1 MAAIYLKLQS
11 FLRDR
16 SGSGAI
22 VVAITVLVLFVAVG
36 VGVDM
41 ARAYRAQHALQVN
54 VDQAAIAA
62 AAVAYS
68 EADGESAN
76 VDEMNAKANEYFA
89 ANNRLKTELASVGP
103 VSIVFDEETNIVKVA
118 VDAKV
123 PTTLM
128 RLAGVPE
135 VKFKVSSEAKRP
147 EPPPLEVSLVLDRT
161 WSMSV
166 KLDGKEK
173 YKTLQAAATSLV
185 EGLMTTDNVAIGVVP
200 FATWLKVDK
209 SYWGEPW
216 LETPADL
223 KMPDF
228 NYCSRP
234 CLQWDPPQ
242 CWPAY
247 ECGTDGVPKTCPA
260 GCQSKSCAKYGPET
274 CYLSPGATYKFY
286 GCFMTRAGLS
296 DTIANPSSP
305 NYPAQP
311 LYGNSECKQ
320 TYILDLTKKGDDSG
334 TGVTKVKSTISAL
347 VPSNDNSVSNT
358 YIAGG
363 LEFGWHMLSSGKPL
377 DKATTK
383 ADASKLGLTKA
394 IVLMTD
400 GANTQ
405 SPGSTRGKW
414 NSTMPSAR
422 NEADAILK
430 SLCTNVKNDGILIY
444 TVAFSVDDDAARQI
458 LKDCASAPSYYYDA
472 RDSATLIN
480 AFSKIGLSLMRL
492 RVAK

>member
-1 MAAIYLKLQS
+1 MLALYLRLQS
-11 FLRDR
+11 FLGER
-16 SGSGAI
+16 SGSVA
-22 VVAITVLVLFVAVG
+22 VVIALMATVLFVTVG

-41 ARAYRAQHALQVN
+41 ARAYRAQHALQVD

-68 EADGESAN
+68 EADGGPAN

-103 VSIVFDEETNIVKVA
+103 VSFVFDEETNTVKVA

-128 RLAGVPE
+128 RLAGIPE
-135 VKFKVSSEAKRP
+135 VKIKVSSEAKRP
-147 EPPPLEVSLVLDRT
+147 EPPPLEVALVLDRT

-173 YKTLQAAATSLV
+173 YKTLQEAATSLV
-185 EGLMTTDNVAIGVVP
+185 EDVMVGENAAVGVVP
-200 FATWLKVDK
+200 FATWLKVDN
-209 SYWGEPW
+209 SYWGETW
-216 LETPADL
+216 LDAPPDL
-223 KMPDF
+223 KKPDF

-234 CLQWDPPQ
+234 CLQWGPPR
-242 CWPAY
+242 CYPAY
-247 ECGTDGVPKTCPA
+247 DCSSDGVPRTCPA
-260 GCQSKSCAKYGPET
+260 GCTNGDCLEYGPET
-274 CYLSPGATYKFY
+274 CRLQIGDTYRFE
-286 GCFMTRAGLS
+286 GCFMTRYGMS
-296 DTIANPSSP
+296 DSIANPTSP
-305 NYPAQP
+305 KYPGVLGRCP
-311 LYGNSECKQ
+311 Q
-320 TYILDLTKKGDDSG
+320 TPILDLTKKADAGG
-334 TGVTKVKSTISAL
+334 TGLATVKSTISAL
-347 VPSNDNSVSNT
+347 VPVNDQMVANT

-363 LEFGWHMLSSGKPL
+363 LEFGWHMLSSGKPF
-377 DKATTK
+377 DRATSP
-383 ADASKLGLTKA
+383 ADASMQGLTKA

-405 SPGSTRGKW
+405 SPAPTAGTW
-414 NSTMPSAR
+414 NWSMPSAR

-444 TVAFSVDDDAARQI
+444 TVAFSVDDEAARQM
-458 LKDCASAPSYYYDA
+458 LKECASSPSYYYDA

-480 AFSKIGLSLMRL
+480 AFRRIGDSLMRL